1 MFEREF
7 CFKPRKAFA
16 VPGDKSLLSL
26 DAIGWDALPSIGAF
40 HSRTYGG
47 AARFPVEVKLAVVE
61 KALAIR
67 FKAVDPEPSAAITI
81 SESAKR
87 FYNEWYFDF
96 MEFLFDPQHNH
107 TDYVKFQIDPA
118 AGSRIYAGYALRGES
133 YGDRFAE
140 EKIQAE
146 AAGFEVTTRVS
157 RDAWEG
163 LVKAPLGLFGEGA
176 SFENQWGFQVLRYRP
191 RHVSEASVWQTEPA
205 KVMPAVMDFGDLY
218 FSESGPQ
225 VSGIDF
231 GRVIFDKN
239 TLRLTLDPIEKTPS
253 KVRARVHLP
262 IEEKTVSDETV
273 SIKAKTKSAKA
284 PYMLDFHGRWPVKKD
299 FYQRVFIEVSGKG
312 GSYLASY
319 PVGYDF
325 GIRVEDAYGNP
336 RAKRPKPGDAD
347 FLKKLCSYICGRLPW
362 FVRRTTRDGAKG
374 DFILASQDGKVSFNL
389 MSPRVLDE
397 IAKFIY
403 GLYDND
409 MDRLLGAQMFFHQRA
424 VTRHSGPPAGIA
436 EVDAAGMLRL
446 GAALCG
452 NRAQALCLLLTHMRC
467 EKARRNHRSHMLG
480 LAGHVVTLVEPLD
493 SVRDDDHKFED
504 HLVLDP
510 DIGVM
515 LVSLDNKSVA
525 TLRELQKHREI
536 SYRANFANVRHG
548 HEFYFATQHQTL
560 DMPRVFGTF
569 PDYFEM

>member
-1 MFEREF
+1 MLQTSF
-7 CFKPRKAFA
+7 CFTPRRAFA
-16 VPGDKSLLSL
+16 PAGNKNLFAL
-26 DAIGWDALPSIGAF
+26 DAPGWKDVPSIGGF

-47 AARFPVEVKLAVVE
+47 SARFAVDVKLAVV
-61 KALAIR
+61 KDALAIR
-67 FKAVDPEPSAAITI
+67 FSAVDPDTSTAVTI
-81 SESAKR
+81 AESTKR

-96 MEFLFDPQHNH
+96 MEFLFDPRHNH

-140 EKIQAE
+140 ENIQPE
-146 AAGFEVTTRVS
+146 PPGFEVTTRVN
-157 RDAWEG
+157 RDSWEG
-163 LVKAPLGLFGEGA
+163 LVKAPLALFGEGA

-191 RHVSEASVWQTEPA
+191 RHLQEAAVWQSEPA

-218 FSESGPQ
+218 FSESAPQ
-225 VSGIDF
+225 ISEIDF
-231 GRVIFDKN
+231 GHVIFDKN
-239 TLRLTLDPIEKTPS
+239 TLRLSLASPQQTASNL
-253 KVRARVHLP
+253 KVRVHLP
-262 IEEKTVSDETV
+262 IEERTVSEENV
-273 SIKAKTKSAKA
+273 SIKPKAKSAKV
-284 PYMLDFHGRWPVKKD
+284 PFFLDFHGRWPVKKD
-299 FYQRVFIEVSGKG
+299 FYQRVFIEVAGKR

-325 GIRVEDAYGNP
+325 GIRVDDAYGNP
-336 RAKRPKPGDAD
+336 KVKRPKPADVD
-347 FLKKLCSYICGRLPW
+347 FLKKLNNYICGRLPW
-362 FVRRTTRDGAKG
+362 FVRKTTRDGAKS
-374 DFILASQDGKVSFNL
+374 DFVLTAKNGSVSFNL
-389 MSPRVLDE
+389 MSPKVLSE
-397 IAKFIY
+397 IADFIY

-424 VTRHSGPPAGIA
+424 VTRHSGPPSGIA

-452 NRAQALCLLLTHMRC
+452 NRAQALSLFLPHMRC
-467 EKARRNHRSHMLG
+467 EKSRHCHRSHMLG
-480 LAGHVVTLVEPLD
+480 LAGHVVTLVDPLD
-493 SVRDDDHKFED
+493 SAKDDDHSFED

-510 DIGVM
+510 DIGVL
-515 LVSLDNKSVA
+515 LVSLDNMRVA

-548 HEFYFATQHQTL
+548 HEFYHATKHQTF

-569 PDYFEM
+569 PDYFD